1 MNVNPHALWQ
11 KVHMKGTSP
20 GPLAHHTTVGYGD
33 KMYLF
38 GGIKPNG

>member
-1 MNVNPHALWQ
+1 MNKNQSAFWE
-11 KVHMKGTSP
+11 KINMKGITP
-20 GPLAHHTTVGYGD
+20 GPLAHHTTVAHGD